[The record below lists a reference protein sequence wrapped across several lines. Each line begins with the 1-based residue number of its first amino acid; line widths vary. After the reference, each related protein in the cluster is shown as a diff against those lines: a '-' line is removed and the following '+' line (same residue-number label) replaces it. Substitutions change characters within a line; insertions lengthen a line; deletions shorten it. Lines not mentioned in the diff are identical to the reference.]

1 MKMSNATWAFGTQLE
16 KDGVGIAE
24 ITNIN
29 GVEMD
34 SDEIDVTNHDSADY
48 FEEVMQSIRR
58 TGVVSIEGN
67 FIPGDAGQAALLT
80 DYLAGTVGDYTIVF
94 PVVMACE
101 WSFKAFVKKPPSTSA
116 PIDDKV
122 PFSAELRITGKPS
135 LDLSYTP
142 NLTNLV
148 VTTGALAPTF
158 AGATREYTA
167 TIAVGQTT
175 ATITPTGATSGVIE
189 VDGVV
194 VASGQASGSITL
206 GEAGTS
212 KRVIVKCKA
221 TNSIAIEYVVYL
233 HRLAA

>member
-1 MKMSNATWAFGTQLE
+1 MSNATWAFGTQLE

-34 SDEIDVTNHDSADY
+34 SDEIDVTNHDSPDY
-48 FEEVMQSIRR
+48 FEEVIQSIRR

-94 PVVMACE
+94 PAVMACT
-101 WSFKAFVKKPPSTSA
+101 WSFQAFVKKPPSTSA

-135 LDLSYTP
+135 LDLEYTP

-148 VTTGALAPTF
+148 VTTGTLAPAF

-167 TIAVGQTT
+167 TIAANQSS
-175 ATITPTGATSGVIE
+175 ATVTPTGATSGTIE
-189 VDGVV
+189 VGGVV

-206 GEAGTS
+206 GAVGTT
-212 KRVIVKCKA
+212 KKVIVKCKA
-221 TNSIAIEYVVYL
+221 ANNIAIEYVVYL
-233 HRLAA
+233 HRLAS